1 MTNKEKYGN
10 EIIELA
16 ANTALFGL
24 KNGKPAICEEIKCE
38 ECDFMNQIR
47 AKVVRIISA
56 NGLIQNMLSRLLI
69 GVKLQSIRRFW

>member
-24 KNGKPAICEEIKCE
+24 KMESLQFAKKLNVKSAI
-38 ECDFMNQIR
+38 FMNQIR
-47 AKVVRIISA
+47 AKEVHIISA

-69 GVKLQSIRRFW
+69 GAR

>member
-24 KNGKPAICEEIKCE
+24 KKWKACN
-38 ECDFMNQIR
+38 
-47 AKVVRIISA
+47 
-56 NGLIQNMLSRLLI
+56 
-69 GVKLQSIRRFW
+69 LQRN